1 MRERVCGKPRGDAHA
16 GARTREAQGGCPCGS
31 AYAVLCGSSFA
42 EFGQCQLFATESYW
56 RLASCR
62 YGAREGCGR
71 LRPRFM
77 GLRLPSMLTKG
88 NDQKGARMWQK
99 YTRLVKL

>member
-1 MRERVCGKPRGDAHA
+1 MRDAHA
-16 GARTREAQGGCPCGS
+16 GARMREAQGGMPMRERVRGPMR
-31 AYAVLCGSSFA
+31 VVFA
-42 EFGQCQLFATESYW
+42 EFGQCQLFATESSW
-56 RLASCR
+56 QLASCC

-99 YTRLVKL
+99 VHPPSEAINCE